1 MSKPKVLIYTT
12 NPCSYCR
19 MAKMLMEKKGIAYEE
34 KLIFGG
40 TPEWEEML
48 KVTKGAKTVPQ
59 VVIGEKPVGGYP
71 ELLKLQESGDLDT
84 LVGSA

>member
-1 MSKPKVLIYTT
+1 
-12 NPCSYCR
+12 